1 MKSCVSSVLFS
12 SEIAVIDEFSY
23 AKLIEFILNSCLI
36 LGLNLIES
44 ERVIEARVSV
54 LNAEEI
60 VQNWKVKHTIIDASM

>member
-60 VQNWKVKHTIIDASM
+60 VQN